1 MNLQQLRSAAEVAAQ
16 GLSVT
21 RAASRL
27 NASQPGVTRHLQQ
40 LEEELGVPLFVR
52 QGKRIAGLTPAGQA
66 LLPIT
71 ERILAGLDDLRRVA
85 REFSGGAEGEL
96 TVATVHTHARYL
108 LPEAIRRFGQD
119 FPRVRLRLRQG
130 NRLQVAAWVI
140 HGEADF
146 LISTAPAVAGPDLT
160 YHPCYALHRV
170 VMVPPGHPLESV
182 HPLTL
187 EDIARHPI
195 ITYDREFAA
204 RGAIDHAFAARGLPV
219 NVVLSAIDADIMKT
233 YVRAGLGIAILAHV
247 AHDPAEDPDL
257 RALDA
262 RHLFPSSVVHV
273 GVRRGGAL
281 GRHAAHLIS
290 LFAPQLSE
298 VFGQR

>member
-1 MNLQQLRSAAEVAAQ
+1 MNLQQLRSAAEVAVQ
-16 GLSVT
+16 GLSIT
-21 RAASRL
+21 RAADRL
-27 NASQPGVTRHLQQ
+27 NTSQPGVTRHLQL
-40 LEEELGVPLFVR
+40 LEEELGTSLFVR

-66 LLPIT
+66 LIPII
-71 ERILAGLDDLRRVA
+71 ERTLTGLDDLRRVA
-85 REFSGGAEGEL
+85 QEFSSGAEGEL

-108 LPEAIRRFGQD
+108 LPQAIRRFGQE

-130 NRLQVAAWVI
+130 NRLQVATWVN

-160 YHPCYALHRV
+160 YYPCYALHRV
-170 VMVPPGHPLESV
+170 IVVPVGHPLDTGR
-182 HPLTL
+182 PLTL
-187 EDIARHPI
+187 EEVARYPI

-204 RGAIDHAFAARGLPV
+204 RDAIDHAFAERGLMA

-233 YVRAGLGIAILAHV
+233 YVRTGFGIAILAHV
-247 AHDPAEDPDL
+247 THDPVEDPDL
-257 RALDA
+257 RALNA
-262 RHLFPSSVVHV
+262 RHLFPSSMVHV
-273 GVRRGGAL
+273 GVRRGGVL

-298 VFGQR
+298 IL